1 MKSFA
6 LVFCYSLF
14 AAACAAPYESRKVS
28 NGTEA
33 TEQDEFLRDA
43 LTTICRA
50 VESWVENNTALE
62 PMEFQRHLEKL
73 VDDTLEQNKAFA
85 AIGNEDEEDDDSV
98 IEYGLG
104 KKLKKWR
111 KKAKKALIDA
121 AKAVAIQKAVGA
133 AAAAVG

>member
-1 MKSFA
+1 MYNLFY
-6 LVFCYSLF
+6 CYFFS
-14 AAACAAPYESRKVS
+14 ESRNVS
-28 NGTEA
+28 NGTEE

-43 LTTICRA
+43 LTTIGRV

-62 PMEFQRHLEKL
+62 PMELQRRLEKL

-85 AIGNEDEEDDDSV
+85 ATGTEDEEDDDSV